1 MSLNARRPPSGC
13 QKRKAKNIRLAET
26 NKLRGSLD
34 KFCKIAKTTHVNTGR

>member
-1 MSLNARRPPSGC
+1 MSRRPPSGC

-34 KFCKIAKTTHVNTGR
+34 KFCKIAKTTHVNTGN